1 MKVVA
6 FNGSA
11 RKNGNTDI
19 LVNYVFRELEKEG
32 IETELLQFAGKEI
45 RGCMAC
51 YKCWEKKN
59 QRCAVEKDIVND
71 CIAMM
76 LQAQGIILA
85 SPTYFSDVSS
95 EMKALIDRA
104 GMVSKANDN
113 LLKRKVGAAI
123 SVHRR
128 GGAIHA
134 FDTMNHFFLSGQMI
148 VPGSSYWNIA
158 VGREI
163 GEVEKDE
170 EGIQTMKQLGQNMA
184 WVLKKLYG

>member
-45 RGCMAC
+45 RGCIAC

-113 LLKRKVGAAI
+113 ILKRKVGAAI

-134 FDTMNHFFLSGQMI
+134 FDTMNHFFLSGEMI

-170 EGIQTMKQLGQNMA
+170 EGIQTMKQLGQTMA